1 VTVSTARP
9 FRPASASASD
19 RAFPRRARWRCTEHA
34 RPWARRWS
42 IRVASGCALAVMRVV
57 AASAA
62 FADSVTVTPTANGL
76 TFGSKIQNLL
86 NWTAQGAL
94 WASLASILI
103 GAGIW
108 GLSKH
113 FGNYGGASKGLQLVI
128 GGAIGALVVATAP
141 AIVNSMFAG

>member
-1 VTVSTARP
+1 MPPTAAWADAVTVS
-9 FRPASASASD
+9 
-19 RAFPRRARWRCTEHA
+19 
-34 RPWARRWS
+34 
-42 IRVASGCALAVMRVV
+42 
-57 AASAA
+57 
-62 FADSVTVTPTANGL
+62 PTANGL
-76 TFGSKIQNLL
+76 TFGAQIQHLL

-113 FGNYGGASKGLQLVI
+113 LGNYGGANKGLQLVI

-141 AIVNSMFAG
+141 AIVNSMFGG

>member
-1 VTVSTARP
+1 MPDALLTRTATASCRRHRQLGVAGRAHP
-9 FRPASASASD
+9 GWVRAAALLGLAFGPALRPAPA
-19 RAFPRRARWRCTEHA
+19 
-34 RPWARRWS
+34 WA
-42 IRVASGCALAVMRVV
+42 
-57 AASAA
+57 
-62 FADSVTVTPTANGL
+62 DNVTVTPTSNGL
-76 TFGSKIQNLL
+76 TFGPQIQHLL

-103 GAGIW
+103 GAGMW

-113 FGNYGGASKGLQLVI
+113 FGNYGGAHRGLQLVI

>member
-1 VTVSTARP
+1 MPLTRHDPTRPSTGPQRGRTDMGRRSPPPARL
-9 FRPASASASD
+9 
-19 RAFPRRARWRCTEHA
+19 HA
-34 RPWARRWS
+34 RRHGRLRRTA
-42 IRVASGCALAVMRVV
+42 IV
-57 AASAA
+57 AALVALRVLAA
-62 FADSVTVTPTANGL
+62 GPAWADAVTVTPTANGL
-76 TFGSKIQNLL
+76 TFGPTIQNLL

-103 GAGIW
+103 GAGVW

-113 FGNYGGASKGLQLVI
+113 FGNYGGAHKGLQLVI

>member
-1 VTVSTARP
+1 
-9 FRPASASASD
+9 
-19 RAFPRRARWRCTEHA
+19 
-34 RPWARRWS
+34 
-42 IRVASGCALAVMRVV
+42 V
-57 AASAA
+57 AALVTLVALRVLAA
-62 FADSVTVTPTANGL
+62 GPAWADAVTVTPTANGL
-76 TFGSKIQNLL
+76 TFGPTIQNLL

-103 GAGIW
+103 GAGVW

-113 FGNYGGASKGLQLVI
+113 FGNYGGAHKGLQLVI